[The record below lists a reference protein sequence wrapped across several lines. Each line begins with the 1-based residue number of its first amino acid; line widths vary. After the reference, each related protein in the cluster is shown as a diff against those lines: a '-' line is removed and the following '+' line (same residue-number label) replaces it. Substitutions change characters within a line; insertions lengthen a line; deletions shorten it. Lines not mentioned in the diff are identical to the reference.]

1 MVLMIP
7 HAVLVQG
14 LIKQNQ
20 PDGIIFRLPAP
31 NELQREYTFHLTRLE
46 FTKLDDFRQG
56 RRIRLN
62 FVTLNQMW
70 KIYVVVIRLAPLW
83 SKKT

>member
-46 FTKLDDFRQG
+46 FTKIDVIRQG
-56 RRIRLN
+56 FSKWKVNFARTGGRRFTRL
-62 FVTLNQMW
+62 
-70 KIYVVVIRLAPLW
+70 
-83 SKKT
+83 